1 MRLIAAFVALLIAAP
16 LAAGAAESIKRHGIA
31 MHGEPK
37 YGPNF
42 THFDYVN
49 PDAPKGGTVRLD
61 GVSGTF
67 DTLNAFNA
75 KGTAAS
81 AVGLTFDTLMVSSAD
96 EPFTKY
102 GLLAESIEA
111 PEDRSWI
118 VFHLRPEGRW
128 HDGKPITA
136 DDVAFTFRTLVEKGA
151 PLYRFYYQS
160 VTDVAVLDER
170 TVKFTFAPGDN
181 RELPL
186 ILGEMPVL
194 PKHYWENRD
203 FAASTLEPPLGSGPY
218 RIDRFETG
226 RFVEVQ
232 RVEDYWGAD
241 LPVMR
246 GQHNFDRIR
255 FIYFR
260 DRTVTRQALKAG
272 RLDYFSENSAKEWA
286 TAYNT
291 DAIRNGFLKKEQFL
305 DKSSGGMQAFY
316 MNTRRPVF
324 SDRRVRRALAY
335 AFDFQWTN
343 KNIYYGQYDQPESYF
358 APTELA
364 SSGLPQGE
372 ELEILER
379 YRGRVPEEVFTTDYT
394 VPATDA
400 SGWPRENLKT
410 AFKILAEAGWVVR
423 DLRLVHAES
432 GEPFIFEFL
441 YGDQAQERVLLP
453 FVRNLRRLGIDV
465 RLRLVDTAQ
474 YINRF
479 RAKDFDMMIF
489 NNAQSLSPGN
499 EQREYWGSEAADRP
513 GSRNIAGIE
522 DPVVDELIDLVIAA
536 PTRDSLIQR
545 TRALDRVLLWGHYV
559 IPQLIAP
566 YDRFLYWDKFGR
578 PEMTPLHG
586 PNPYTW
592 WIDPAKDR
600 TQAEQRRQAQ
610 TEE

>member
-1 MRLIAAFVALLIAAP
+1 M
-16 LAAGAAESIKRHGIA
+16 
-31 MHGEPK
+31 
-37 YGPNF
+37 
-42 THFDYVN
+42 
-49 PDAPKGGTVRLD
+49 
-61 GVSGTF
+61 
-67 DTLNAFNA
+67 
-75 KGTAAS
+75 
-81 AVGLTFDTLMVSSAD
+81 
-96 EPFTKY
+96 
-102 GLLAESIEA
+102 
-111 PEDRSWI
+111 
-118 VFHLRPEGRW
+118 
-128 HDGKPITA
+128 
-136 DDVAFTFRTLVEKGA
+136 
-151 PLYRFYYQS
+151 
-160 VTDVAVLDER
+160 
-170 TVKFTFAPGDN
+170 
-181 RELPL
+181 
-186 ILGEMPVL
+186 
-194 PKHYWENRD
+194 
-203 FAASTLEPPLGSGPY
+203 
-218 RIDRFETG
+218 
-226 RFVEVQ
+226 
-232 RVEDYWGAD
+232 
-241 LPVMR
+241 
-246 GQHNFDRIR
+246 
-255 FIYFR
+255 
-260 DRTVTRQALKAG
+260 
-272 RLDYFSENSAKEWA
+272 NS
-286 TAYNT
+286 
-291 DAIRNGFLKKEQFL
+291 
-305 DKSSGGMQAFY
+305 
-316 MNTRRPVF
+316 RRPVF

-335 AFDFQWTN
+335 DFDFQWTN

-536 PTRDSLIQR
+536 PTRESLIQR

-559 IPQLIAP
+559 IPQLFAP
-566 YDRFLYWDKFGR
+566 YDRFLFWDKFGR
-578 PEMTPLHG
+578 PAVTPLNG
-586 PNPYTW
+586 PSPYYW
-592 WIDPAKDR
+592 WIDPEKDR
-600 TQAEQRRQAQ
+600 ALAERRRHEQ